1 MGTTL
6 DSLWLGFSVALQP
19 AVLWYAF
26 LGCVVGT
33 LVGVLPGIGPLAGI
47 SILLPI
53 TFGLDATNAIVM
65 LAGIYYGSQYG
76 GSTTSILLRI
86 PGEASS
92 VMTCIDGNAMARKGR
107 AGAALCIAA
116 VGSWIAGTFGVI
128 VLTLIAPPLATI
140 ALKFGPPEYT
150 ALLALG
156 LLFLA
161 YMSTSSLVRTLLMA
175 ALGLLL
181 GMIGIDPLS
190 GHFRFSFDIPELGD
204 GIGIVPVAV
213 GLFGL
218 GEILATPS
226 HTVTG
231 DVVRP
236 KLRELW
242 PNREE
247 WRQSAMPIARGTV
260 MGFLIGIIPGSAHI
274 ISSFLSYA
282 VEKKVSKH
290 PEEFG
295 HGAVAGVA
303 GPESANNA
311 ASTGAF
317 VPMLALGIPTG
328 PVTAVLMAALMIHG
342 VPPGPTLV
350 NDHPDVFWG
359 FVASMYV
366 GNLMLLALNLP
377 LVGLFV
383 NLLRIPYAYLYPLI
397 IMFCIIGVYEVAHSI
412 VDVWIMLIM
421 GVVGYALKKFSFD
434 PAPLVLGLVI
444 APIFEMSLRQSLIMS
459 DGNWL
464 IFVTRPIAGTLMA
477 VCAVLLVMSAIS
489 MVNARRD
496 CHAENTLRELRIN
509 LRKLRRDGLT
519 HQPQCVLRR
528 RWRLGHML
536 RPVELESRILDHF
549 LDRMPRMHAFELEA
563 LDGTVEREQAAVG
576 HQRNRPAGA
585 MHIRIIAAG
594 RRDEAYLRHQ
604 RTARVLDAEQDY
616 LRHHVVEVAG
626 AERAGEAHA
635 RLIVVA
641 DADQIDVALS
651 VDLAAGKKEHI
662 DATLTGAIEQFAPA
676 IGEEHVAAAAE
687 QRHVRLAAAALACE
701 QRRGCGDRRGIA
713 DRHVAHVADQPDD
726 HVGEKFF
733 GAEVHLRR
741 RAWRRHGCRDSAR
754 NPPALRRAWR
764 SRPGARRQPD
774 SDRAA
779 AAARRRAARS
789 R

>member
-1 MGTTL
+1 MGVTL

-19 AVLWYAF
+19 GVLWYAF
-26 LGCVVGT
+26 LGCLVGT

-53 TFGLDATNAIVM
+53 TFGLDATKAIVM

-116 VGSWIAGTFGVI
+116 VGSFIAGTFGVI
-128 VLTLIAPPLATI
+128 VLTLIAPPLANI
-140 ALKFGPPEYT
+140 ALKFGPPEYA
-150 ALLALG
+150 ALLVLG
-156 LLFLA
+156 LIFLA

-175 ALGLLL
+175 CLGLLL
-181 GMIGIDPLS
+181 GTIGIDPLS

-226 HTVTG
+226 HQVTG
-231 DVVRP
+231 EVIRP

-247 WRQSAMPIARGTV
+247 WRQSGWPIARGTV
-260 MGFLIGIIPGSAHI
+260 LGFLIGIIPGSAHI

-328 PVTAVLMAALMIHG
+328 PVTAVLIAALLIHG

-350 NDHPDVFWG
+350 NDHPNVFWG

-383 NLLRIPYAYLYPLI
+383 HLLRIPYAYLYPLI
-397 IMFCIIGVYEVAHSI
+397 IMFCVIGVYEVAHSI

-421 GVVGYALKKFSFD
+421 GVVGYALKKFQFD

-459 DGNWL
+459 DGNWF
-464 IFVTRPIAGTLMA
+464 IFTTRPIAATLIG
-477 VCAVLLVMSAIS
+477 VSVVLLGMSIVSALL
-489 MVNARRD
+489 ARRD
-496 CHAENTLRELRIN
+496 WRAKMAE
-509 LRKLRRDGLT
+509 
-519 HQPQCVLRR
+519 
-528 RWRLGHML
+528 
-536 RPVELESRILDHF
+536 
-549 LDRMPRMHAFELEA
+549 
-563 LDGTVEREQAAVG
+563 
-576 HQRNRPAGA
+576 
-585 MHIRIIAAG
+585 
-594 RRDEAYLRHQ
+594 
-604 RTARVLDAEQDY
+604 
-616 LRHHVVEVAG
+616 EV
-626 AERAGEAHA
+626 
-635 RLIVVA
+635 
-641 DADQIDVALS
+641 
-651 VDLAAGKKEHI
+651 KE
-662 DATLTGAIEQFAPA
+662 
-676 IGEEHVAAAAE
+676 
-687 QRHVRLAAAALACE
+687 
-701 QRRGCGDRRGIA
+701 
-713 DRHVAHVADQPDD
+713 
-726 HVGEKFF
+726 
-733 GAEVHLRR
+733 
-741 RAWRRHGCRDSAR
+741 
-754 NPPALRRAWR
+754 
-764 SRPGARRQPD
+764 
-774 SDRAA
+774 
-779 AAARRRAARS
+779 
-789 R
+789 